1 MRYTF
6 RRWAARCGLALA
18 AALPLAC
25 AAQGN
30 DKDTIIV
37 AQAGPIEGPI
47 GFYTQSIQQGMA
59 ACFGWVNSQGGV
71 RGQRLEL
78 LLADTP
84 LDAQQTIAQYTQIAR
99 QYKPVAFVYPLSA
112 TVIDALLDANLGA
125 RLGIPIVGT
134 VPPMYR
140 RRQPVNSHLFFVG
153 VSDAREVR
161 KIAEHIATVGMRK
174 IALVHWDDAATTGLV
189 ALLREAARGLGVDIV
204 DEYPVPPDGRADL
217 GDAIGALEKG
227 SATAVV
233 SLLAAH
239 ETARL
244 VSGLRAAGSRMVVYG
259 PSYNDP
265 ALIAR
270 HAGKDAVHGI
280 RVSQIV
286 PSQDDATLP
295 LAIDF
300 RKHFAERFPGV
311 RGNSHAFQGYIAARI
326 IVQALQRCADPQ
338 SAACLRDA
346 LESTRNHDLGGIRA
360 NYTHENHDGLSY
372 LDIGMVSRGG
382 RLLR

>member
-1 MRYTF
+1 MQHTL
-6 RRWAARCGLALA
+6 RRWAARCALALT

-25 AAQGN
+25 AAQG
-30 DKDTIIV
+30 KGTITV
-37 AQAGPIEGPI
+37 AQVGPVQGPL
-47 GFYTQSIQQGMA
+47 GFYIQSTQQGMA
-59 ACFGWVNSQGGV
+59 AYFGWINSQGGV

-84 LDAQQTIAQYTQIAR
+84 LDAQQTIAQYTRIAR
-99 QYKPVAFVYPLSA
+99 QHRPVAFVYPLSP
-112 TVIDALLDANLGA
+112 TVIDALLDANVGA

-134 VPPMYR
+134 VPQMYR
-140 RRQPVNSHLFFVG
+140 RRQPVDSHLFFVG

-161 KIAEHIATVGMRK
+161 KIAEHIATVGIRK
-174 IALVHWDDAATTGLV
+174 IALVHWDDATTTGLV
-189 ALLREAARGLGVDIV
+189 ALLREAARGLGVEIV
-204 DEYPVPPDGRADL
+204 DAFAVPPDGRADL
-217 GDAIGALEKG
+217 GGAIGALARS
-227 SATAVV
+227 SATAVI

-244 VSGLRAAGSRMVVYG
+244 VSGLRAADSRMVVYG

-265 ALIAR
+265 ALIAQL
-270 HAGKDAVHGI
+270 AGKDAVHGI

-286 PSQDDATLP
+286 PDLDDAKLP
-295 LAIDF
+295 LALDF
-300 RKHFAERFPGV
+300 RRHFAERFPGE

-338 SAACLRDA
+338 SAACLRDE
-346 LESTRNHDLGGIRA
+346 LENTRNHDLGGLRV
-360 NYTHENHDGLSY
+360 NYARDNHDGLSY
-372 LDIGMVSRGG
+372 LDIGMVSRSG